1 MTEEQKQRLQH
12 LDVEIQI
19 SEKELR
25 VATIKKQIL
34 EVELDILGLQRE
46 VEERSNQQLDLMR
59 A

>member
-1 MTEEQKQRLQH
+1 MTEEQDQRLQH

-46 VEERSNQQLDLMR
+46 VEERSNPQMDLMTR
-59 A
+59 